1 MAQPVFFNS
10 FLLELGKETHN
21 LTSDT
26 LKWML
31 SNTAPVVTNT
41 IKSNITE
48 ISAGGGYTAGGA
60 TWGGVTWTQ
69 SSGVVRLM
77 GNDVT
82 WTFSGTPA
90 VFRYA
95 VLYNDTAANDEL
107 ICFVDYGVGL
117 AYATSQV
124 HTIDI
129 NDVLGLFSIQ
139 MG

>member
-1 MAQPVFFNS
+1 MPKPQFFNS
-10 FLLELGKETHN
+10 FVLELGKETHN

-31 SNTAPVVTNT
+31 SNTAPVATNT
-41 IKSNITE
+41 QKSNITE
-48 ISAGGGYTAGGA
+48 ISAGSGYTAGGA
-60 TWGGVTWTQ
+60 TWTNVTWTQ
-69 SSGVVRLM
+69 SSGVARLE
-77 GNDVT
+77 GDDVT

-90 VFRYA
+90 TFRYA

-107 ICFVDYGVGL
+107 ICWIDYGVGL
-117 AYATSQV
+117 SYINTQI

-129 NDVLGLFSIQ
+129 NDILGLFSIQ